1 MLTSTVI
8 AALNHL
14 LADAPWA
21 RDRLKPFA
29 GRSALIEL
37 APVTLALAVEADGHF
52 SDTARTEAPDVHL
65 TLPVASLPKAIG
77 GMDALMGDIRITGN
91 ADFADALGF
100 VLRHLRWDGEE
111 ALARLIGDIAAHRAV
126 NGLRDVA
133 RWHLDT
139 ARNLTENVAEYL
151 TEEQPLLLGRPQFD
165 PFAEQMAALR
175 DDLARLDK
183 RVGRLE
189 APKR

>member
-37 APVTLALAVEADGHF
+37 APVTLALGVEEDGHF
-52 SDTARTEAPDVHL
+52 SDAARIEAPDVHL

-77 GMDALMGDIRITGN
+77 GMDALMSDIRITGN

-111 ALARLIGDIAAHRAV
+111 ALARVIGDIAAHRTV
-126 NGLRDVA
+126 SGLRDVA

-139 ARNLTENVAEYL
+139 ARNLTENVTEYL
-151 TEEQPLLLGRPQFD
+151 SEEQPLVLGRPQFD
-165 PFAEQMAALR
+165 PFAAQLAALR
-175 DDLARLDK
+175 DDLARLEK
-183 RVGRLE
+183 RVSRLD